1 MKENTFSFAEL
12 ENLLKQEN
20 TSALY
25 FTSPGCGVCHTLK
38 PKLEAMLQAEFPLI
52 QFIEINIPDHPE
64 ITGQHRVFTSPTLLV
79 FFDGK
84 EYLRSVRNMGVT
96 QIMEK
101 LKRPYLLL
109 TS

>member
-1 MKENTFSFAEL
+1 MANIPINFQQINVLIQNEESL
-12 ENLLKQEN
+12 
-20 TSALY
+20 ALY
-25 FTSPGCGVCHTLK
+25 FTSPGCGVCHVLK

-52 QFIEINIPDHPE
+52 QFIEINIPNHPE
-64 ITGQHRVFTSPTLLV
+64 ITGQHRVFTAPTLLV

-109 TS
+109 TN